1 MLRGGGDPVFHPSDP
16 LGGCSIDPRFA
27 LHPLSRDEETTCAGI
42 LQSEPRARLTVM
54 PTHHMDGDGHLSGFR
69 YVCPGATRAA
79 CLPISRQMFFG
90 HSAVRCLARGGEKD
104 KEKEKE
110 KERQTIAFM
119 LDASSVRDRVAA
131 VCEGLSA
138 STDRAV
144 LDCAPENTES
154 LVGNRLVQGTD
165 LRTVDAQDWT
175 PDPPV
180 TVGLYHAYVRGCSRD
195 LRVHEMFLCCSGG
208 LDTAADEF
216 CNLLIDVGDQC
227 SARDAVNSM
236 EAWWLRRASQRARAR
251 VLYLVAEALGIC
263 VESRDDT
270 SSYTPCRTSRPC
282 VDTFEHDLCIH
293 PSKTDGDIVAV
304 YNGCASTTT
313 RFNGLLVRMAP
324 SEGMR
329 IFRGAGVGMGNDFG
343 STFGSDRVCG
353 LFPVCQPRVP
363 VSRDPSIVC
372 VSDATYVCR
381 QGGAQALCY
390 RCFDEAYHKV
400 LEQMQWNRDNGQ
412 VELMPIAV
420 WAREGA

>member
-1 MLRGGGDPVFHPSDP
+1 MRLGFFCMFRGGGDLVFPPSDP
-16 LGGCSIDPRFA
+16 LEAGSIDVRFA
-27 LHPLSRDEETTCAGI
+27 LHPLTRDEDTTCTGV

-69 YVCPGATRAA
+69 YVCPGDTRAS

-90 HSAVRCLARGGEKD
+90 HSAVRCL
-104 KEKEKE
+104 EKE
-110 KERQTIAFM
+110 ERVMGFM
-119 LDASSVRDRVAA
+119 LDASSARDRLAT
-131 VCEGLSA
+131 VCEGLTA
-138 STDRAV
+138 DAGRAV
-144 LDCAPENTES
+144 LDCIPENTES
-154 LVGNRLVQGTD
+154 IVGNRLVQGTD

-175 PDPPV
+175 PDPPL

-195 LRVHEMFLCCSGG
+195 LRAHQMFLCCSGG

-251 VLYLVAEALGIC
+251 VLCLAAEALGVC
-263 VESRDDT
+263 VDSRDDT
-270 SSYTPCRTSRPC
+270 SSYTACRTSRPC
-282 VDTFEHDLCIH
+282 VDTFEHDLCMH
-293 PSKTDGDIVAV
+293 SSKADGDVVAV
-304 YNGCASTTT
+304 YNGCASTTV

-324 SEGMR
+324 SDGMR
-329 IFRGAGVGMGNDFG
+329 IFRGAGVGVGNEFG

-363 VSRDPSIVC
+363 ASRDPSVVC
-372 VSDATYVCR
+372 VPDATYVRR
-381 QGGAQALCY
+381 QGGTQAACY

-420 WAREGA
+420 WARDGV